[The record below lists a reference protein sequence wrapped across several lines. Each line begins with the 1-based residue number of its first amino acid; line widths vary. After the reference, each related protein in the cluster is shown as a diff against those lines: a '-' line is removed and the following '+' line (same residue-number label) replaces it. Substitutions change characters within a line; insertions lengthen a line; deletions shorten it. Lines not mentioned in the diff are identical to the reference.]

1 MHGQWTWFYPQ
12 DLNSLCVWNP
22 SRKFAIICLNI
33 GFSLAQNL
41 QFSSPSLTT
50 MRASPSWMDRP
61 GVDMGWLQAVELPKT
76 GQMSCFG
83 PALSASNL
91 WTMWTC
97 GGKSSEGRFEDFD
110 DVLMMFWFGLDVLR
124 YYRYYDWYDCK
135 LMWTALHFD
144 R

>member
-1 MHGQWTWFYPQ
+1 
-12 DLNSLCVWNP
+12 
-22 SRKFAIICLNI
+22 
-33 GFSLAQNL
+33 
-41 QFSSPSLTT
+41 
-50 MRASPSWMDRP
+50 
-61 GVDMGWLQAVELPKT
+61 
-76 GQMSCFG
+76 
-83 PALSASNL
+83 
-91 WTMWTC
+91 MWTC

>member
-1 MHGQWTWFYPQ
+1 
-12 DLNSLCVWNP
+12 
-22 SRKFAIICLNI
+22 LNI

-110 DVLMMFWFGLDVLR
+110 DVLMMF
-124 YYRYYDWYDCK
+124 
-135 LMWTALHFD
+135 
-144 R
+144 